1 MTRLSEADIERAMSD
16 VEKSAAALAE
26 PKSIGPFSAFP
37 LTTRVNGFADSPA
50 AAEPPPTFS
59 RVELSVELEEDPEVA
74 SFPVNGTDRT
84 EDGLSSGLH
93 HDLVGFDAESRLPSA
108 APDESHFWRPI
119 VADEEDGWP
128 LQTSTDPRRERSIS
142 ARSSVND
149 FAGSGFLTSQIKY
162 LIRNYAQNVMPIY
175 CVLEVAGNPW
185 KSFMLPR
192 VLQCC
197 TELEILGQSTTPR
210 QALLYAV
217 LTISAY
223 NLRNV
228 SSGYETYRGPEWN
241 RVASSYKCKA
251 LRLLESCLGSSI
263 LEDTSTD
270 HDELLAAMLSMVT
283 IDVCLLCSFL
293 HLGAAYS

>member
-37 LTTRVNGFADSPA
+37 LTSRVNGFADSPA
-50 AAEPPPTFS
+50 AAEPPLTFS
-59 RVELSVELEEDPEVA
+59 RVELSVELEEDAEVA
-74 SFPVNGTDRT
+74 SVPVSGADRT
-84 EDGLSSGLH
+84 EDYLAAGLD
-93 HDLVGFDAESRLPSA
+93 HDLVGFDEDSHLPSA
-108 APDESHFWRPI
+108 VPVESHFWRPI
-119 VADEEDGWP
+119 VAYEEDGWP
-128 LQTSTDPRRERSIS
+128 LQMSTDPQRKRRTS
-142 ARSSVND
+142 ARCSVGE
-149 FAGSGFLTSQIKY
+149 FTGSGFLTSQIKY

-185 KSFMLPR
+185 QSFMLPR

-197 TELEILGQSTTPR
+197 TELEILGRSTTPR

-223 NLRNV
+223 NLQNV

-241 RVASSYKCKA
+241 RVASSYKGKA

-293 HLGAAYS
+293 HLGASYS